1 MQSIERYGVVALL
14 FLVVTVVAVL
24 LWDSAEPDELPGTRP
39 PSAQRELASPAGNGG
54 GSSVAMRSEARP
66 LRRDLAPKLAAEEV
80 AAEEVAERPSR
91 ALRASERLSVPE
103 LDRVPSS
110 TAGSPASTTGGA
122 DRVPAAAPE
131 SRALPAETTRPSDP
145 PERAAVVSA
154 PAVPMTVRPAE
165 AAAPKRRIYEVRK
178 GDTLSEIASAELGTS
193 KRWREIVELNPGLDP
208 ARLKVGVRLVLP
220 TEGGSAETPDVARR
234 AGEAAKPAAKGKD
247 AKKPDTTVRY
257 RVQSGDSLWKIAAR
271 ELGDGERWRE
281 IAAAN
286 PGFDADRL
294 LVGQELVLPASAA
307 RGERQLIA
315 SAAPSSPARGAEAPR
330 TESKGKV
337 R

>member
-54 GSSVAMRSEARP
+54 GGSVAMRSEARP
-66 LRRDLAPKLAAEEV
+66 LRRDLAPKLAAEE
-80 AAEEVAERPSR
+80 AAERPSR

-103 LDRVPSS
+103 PDRVPPSSAGS
-110 TAGSPASTTGGA
+110 TAGA
-122 DRVPAAAPE
+122 DLVPAAPE
-131 SRALPAETTRPSDP
+131 SRALPAEAKRPSDP

-154 PAVPMTVRPAE
+154 PAVPTTVRPAE
-165 AAAPKRRIYEVRK
+165 AAAPKRRIYEVQK

-220 TEGGSAETPDVARR
+220 TEGGSAKTPDVVRR

-247 AKKPDTTVRY
+247 AKKPDKTVRY

-281 IAAAN
+281 SAAAN

-315 SAAPSSPARGAEAPR
+315 SAAASSPARGAAAPR
-330 TESKGKV
+330 AESKGKV